1 LKKTKFF
8 VLSVIDDLSDE
19 TNIITRLTD
28 KLEELRCKFFCKEI
42 ELIRHDCGDDDSITE
57 KLNNIGQGNKVIIID
72 TAIGSDSSAV
82 LKREKPGKI
91 KIENMAE
98 KRREFYGYIAEKT
111 LLSIL
116 PDIEVLSLSKGEV
129 SDAEMALL
137 ADETVDMINGIYI
150 EILAA
155 QNKRAKNKW
164 LLPLVFAAGAL
175 VSFVA
180 MEYYQQT
187 VKNDMY
193 CEERKEGRQGPSYN
207 DALHDQENYKGAI
220 IYWKVTAHQD
230 NIVFYK
236 GDNRKMIALE
246 DIDGIDNKLR
256 MNMGTGKHARLQRIL
271 GRITGFS
278 DGIPFV
284 DVWEVRDNSISLRIF
299 KKALRKI
306 HDNWDKRV
314 SG

>member
-8 VLSVIDDLSDE
+8 VLSVIDDQSDE
-19 TNIITRLTD
+19 TNIIARLTD
-28 KLEELRCKFFCKEI
+28 KLEELRYKFFCKEI
-42 ELIRHDCGDDDSITE
+42 ELIRHDCGEEDSITE
-57 KLNNIGQGNKVIIID
+57 KLNKIGQRNKVIIID
-72 TAIGSDSSAV
+72 TATGSDSSAV

-98 KRREFYGYIAEKT
+98 ARMDFYGYIAKKT

-116 PDIEVLSLSKGEV
+116 PDIEVLSLSKREV
-129 SDAEMALL
+129 SDEEMTVL

-155 QNKRAKNKW
+155 QNKKAKNKW

-175 VSFVA
+175 VSFGLT
-180 MEYYQQT
+180 EYYQQT

-193 CEERKEGRQGPSYN
+193 CEERKEGRQGPSYD
-207 DALHDQENYKGAI
+207 DALRDQENYKGAI

-236 GDNRKMIALE
+236 GDNKKQIVIGN
-246 DIDGIDNKLR
+246 IDYLDNELFMGI
-256 MNMGTGKHARLQRIL
+256 GKHARLQLVL
-271 GRITGFS
+271 GEITGFKN
-278 DGIPFV
+278 GIPV
-284 DVWEVRDNSISLRIF
+284 VEVWDVSDNSIGVVIKNIFYRSWRKKRIM
-299 KKALRKI
+299 
-306 HDNWDKRV
+306 
-314 SG
+314 GG